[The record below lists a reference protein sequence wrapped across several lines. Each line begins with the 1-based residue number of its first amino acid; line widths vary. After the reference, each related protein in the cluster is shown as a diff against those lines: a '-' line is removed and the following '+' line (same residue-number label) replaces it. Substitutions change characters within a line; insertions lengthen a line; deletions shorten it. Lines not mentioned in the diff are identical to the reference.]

1 MAVCLGLGSTVL
13 PVRSQAFVPR
23 TITVDAQEL
32 EKTGQ
37 DLLKEAVYL
46 TQFQQFSA
54 ALSRA
59 QLSTQLSPKAP
70 EGWALLGGLYLN
82 LEKTDEGIAALNKSL
97 ALDDSN
103 PGVHFSLGA
112 AYFSKAD
119 YPASEKSLKAG
130 LKLKPDQ
137 LEPLFDLGNT
147 YYKLEKFEDAIAT
160 YQKALTQN
168 EKFWPAINNIG
179 LVNYEAGN
187 VDEAIVRWQAASEI
201 DKETGEPILAL
212 AVANFKQGKKD
223 EALKLAQKALEMD
236 RRYGDLDFLIE
247 NLWGKRLVED
257 TKMVF
262 KIPKIQETIAKIE
275 AEIAED
281 GGEEAQAPEE
291 LEQP

>member
-1 MAVCLGLGSTVL
+1 
-13 PVRSQAFVPR
+13 
-23 TITVDAQEL
+23 
-32 EKTGQ
+32 
-37 DLLKEAVYL
+37 
-46 TQFQQFSA
+46 
-54 ALSRA
+54 
-59 QLSTQLSPKAP
+59 
-70 EGWALLGGLYLN
+70 
-82 LEKTDEGIAALNKSL
+82 
-97 ALDDSN
+97 
-103 PGVHFSLGA
+103 
-112 AYFSKAD
+112 
-119 YPASEKSLKAG
+119 
-130 LKLKPDQ
+130 
-137 LEPLFDLGNT
+137 
-147 YYKLEKFEDAIAT
+147 
-160 YQKALTQN
+160 

-212 AVANFKQGKKD
+212 AVASFKQGKKD

-236 RRYGDLDFLIE
+236 RRYGDLDFLVE

-275 AEIAED
+275 AETAED